1 MEREQ
6 RVNVVNTSKA
16 APAQRRS
23 RSHGRVVGYFLHIL
37 REHPALIIPMFFA
50 IATVIGFYYQIT
62 FYDLFKVNIV
72 NFSRPEDFF
81 FGWMQHRPAIYAVFG
96 STLAMIGF
104 FWGSEWGRRVVCQ
117 ETSRNAILKVLGQA
131 TIVLVADAALI
142 LSFGLTLP
150 SAVASN
156 LWRQFIV
163 FGTNTVFTLAIGL
176 MLHPSLSL
184 IPIDPNGKQPEQ
196 NKYRKKIRRRVLYGS
211 TMIVTFLFFL
221 MLRGQLQSIAA
232 NQKRESM
239 SKDIDYL
246 VYIKS
251 DQGMNPEP
259 LMLRFM
265 GSTSAYTLFYQKE
278 GNSFVAIPQE
288 HIALIMTKHR

>member
-37 REHPALIIPMFFA
+37 WEHPALIIPMFFA

-62 FYDLFKVNIV
+62 FYDLFRVNIV

-104 FWGSEWGRRVVCQ
+104 FWGSEWGRRFVCQ
-117 ETSRNAILKVLGQA
+117 GLTRSMILNRLGVA
-131 TIVLVADAALI
+131 SIALVIVLVVI
-142 LSFGLTLP
+142 LLFDLTLP
-150 SAVASN
+150 RAVTSILN
-156 LWRQFIV
+156 KQLLIY
-163 FGTNTVFTLAIGL
+163 GTNTTCTIIIGF
-176 MLHPSLSL
+176 MLHPFLSL
-184 IPIDPNGKQPEQ
+184 IPIEPNKREHS
-196 NKYRKKIRRRVLYGS
+196 KKIRRRILYSS
-211 TMIVTFLFFL
+211 TLIVMFFFFL

-232 NQKRESM
+232 DQINQSK

-259 LMLRFM
+259 LTLRFM
-265 GSTSAYTLFYQKE
+265 GSTSAYKLFYRKQD
-278 GNSFVAIPQE
+278 NSFVAIPQE
-288 HIALIMTKHR
+288 HIALIMTKYGY